1 MKRRFLHLC
10 VTMLMICSAAGVR
23 AQQQPAPLKI
33 TVAYLTQQFEEPQP
47 LSLVEPVA
55 TDKGVAGARL
65 GLADDTTTGHFLNQE
80 YKLTETIVQ
89 QNGDLLAAA
98 RSTLT
103 GASQLVIAD
112 LPAEQLLAV
121 ADLPEAKNALLFNT
135 RAQEDDLRT
144 DRCKPNVMHIIPSRA
159 MKADALAQ
167 WLVFKQWHRWFLLS
181 GVGKG
186 DIAFADAIRRAANRF
201 GGKIVEDRSYR
212 FEAGARRTDTGQ
224 AQIQQQMSLATQ
236 RASNYD
242 VLIVADESEVFGEYV
257 PYRTWD
263 PRPVVGTQG
272 LVPTAWDRVNEQWGA
287 TQIQRRFIAQAKRP
301 MLERDYA
308 AWLAMRAIGEAVT
321 RTNSTDPAVLKRYL
335 LSENFKLAG
344 FKGVPFSF
352 RPWDQQ
358 MRQPILLASPRTLVS
373 VSPQEGFLHP
383 VSPLDTLGYDKP
395 ESHCRLNE

>member
-1 MKRRFLHLC
+1 M
-10 VTMLMICSAAGVR
+10 G
-23 AQQQPAPLKI
+23 
-33 TVAYLTQQFEEPQP
+33 
-47 LSLVEPVA
+47 
-55 TDKGVAGARL
+55 
-65 GLADDTTTGHFLNQE
+65 
-80 YKLTETIVQ
+80 
-89 QNGDLLAAA
+89 
-98 RSTLT
+98 
-103 GASQLVIAD
+103 
-112 LPAEQLLAV
+112 
-121 ADLPEAKNALLFNT
+121 
-135 RAQEDDLRT
+135 
-144 DRCKPNVMHIIPSRA
+144 
-159 MKADALAQ
+159 
-167 WLVFKQWHRWFLLS
+167 
-181 GVGKG
+181 
-186 DIAFADAIRRAANRF
+186 
-201 GGKIVEDRSYR
+201 
-212 FEAGARRTDTGQ
+212 
-224 AQIQQQMSLATQ
+224 LATQ

-308 AWLAMRAIGEAVT
+308 AWLAMRAIGEAAT

-344 FKGVPFSF
+344 FKGVPLSF

-358 MRQPILLASPRTLVS
+358 MRQPILLASARTLVS

>member
-1 MKRRFLHLC
+1 
-10 VTMLMICSAAGVR
+10 
-23 AQQQPAPLKI
+23 
-33 TVAYLTQQFEEPQP
+33 
-47 LSLVEPVA
+47 VEPIA
-55 TDKGVAGARL
+55 TDKGIAGARL
-65 GLADDTTTGHFLNQE
+65 GLADDTTTGHFLNQQ
-80 YKLTETIVQ
+80 YKLTEAIVE

-103 GASQLVIAD
+103 NSSQLVIVD
-112 LPAEQLLAV
+112 LPEEQLLAV

-167 WLVFKQWHRWFLLS
+167 WLVFKQWHRWVLLA
-181 GVGKG
+181 GVGQG
-186 DIAFADAIRRAANRF
+186 DLAFADAIRRAANRF
-201 GGKIVEDRSYR
+201 GGKLVEDRSYR
-212 FEAGARRTDTGQ
+212 LEAGARRTDTGQ
-224 AQIQQQMSLATQ
+224 AQIQQQMGLATQ

-308 AWLAMRAIGEAVT
+308 AWLAMRAIGEAAT

-335 LSENFKLAG
+335 LSENFK
-344 FKGVPFSF
+344 
-352 RPWDQQ
+352 
-358 MRQPILLASPRTLVS
+358 
-373 VSPQEGFLHP
+373 
-383 VSPLDTLGYDKP
+383 
-395 ESHCRLNE
+395 